1 MEAGLDCFSLMIIYA
16 NIYSHVERVM
26 SIVKLGTKVRRE
38 QIAHAALALVA
49 NKGVNG
55 LNMAGLARQVGLGA
69 SSLYR
74 HFESKDQVLDAVLD
88 LLHER
93 LFGNIQIAIE
103 EAANPLEQ
111 LRRLLA
117 LHMHLILEYQALPR
131 LFFSGDLYA
140 GHPERKGKLYEIVT
154 AYLGRVAQIIRQG
167 QEEGTVRLDLD
178 PDAVS
183 VLFLGLI
190 QPTAILWHLS
200 DGQFNVGKQVER
212 AWPLFHE
219 AIRVR

>member
-1 MEAGLDCFSLMIIYA
+1 
-16 NIYSHVERVM
+16 M

-38 QIAHAALALVA
+38 QIAQAALALIA
-49 NKGVNG
+49 SKGVNG
-55 LNMAGLARQVGLGA
+55 LNMAGLARQVGLGT
-69 SSLYR
+69 SSIYR

-88 LLHER
+88 LLRER
-93 LFGNIQIAIE
+93 LLGNVQIAIR
-103 EAANPLEQ
+103 EAVNPLEQ

-117 LHMHLILEYQALPR
+117 MHLRLILEYQALPR

-140 GHPERKGKLYEIVT
+140 GDPERKKRLYGIVKT
-154 AYLGRVAQIIRQG
+154 YLEEVAKIVRQG
-167 QEEGTVRLDLD
+167 QKDGTVRLDLD

-183 VLFLGLI
+183 VVFLGLI

-200 DGQFNVGKQVER
+200 DGEFNVGKQVER
-212 AWPLFHE
+212 AWPLFNE

>member
-1 MEAGLDCFSLMIIYA
+1 
-16 NIYSHVERVM
+16 M

-38 QIAHAALALVA
+38 QIAQAALALIA
-49 NKGVNG
+49 NEGVNG
-55 LNMAGLARQVGLGA
+55 LNMAGLARRVGLGT

-88 LLHER
+88 LLQER
-93 LFGNIQIAIE
+93 LLGNVQIAIR
-103 EAANPLEQ
+103 EAANPIEQ
-111 LRRLLA
+111 LRHLLA
-117 LHMHLILEYQALPR
+117 MHLRLILEYQALPR

-140 GHPERKGKLYEIVT
+140 GHPERKQRLYGIVKT
-154 AYLGRVAQIIRQG
+154 YLEEVAKILRQG
-167 QEEGTVRLDLD
+167 QKECTVRLDLD

-183 VLFLGLI
+183 VVFLGLI

-200 DGQFNVGKQVER
+200 DGEFNVGRQVER

>member
-1 MEAGLDCFSLMIIYA
+1 
-16 NIYSHVERVM
+16 M
-26 SIVKLGTKVRRE
+26 SIVKLGTKVRQE
-38 QIAHAALALVA
+38 QIAQAALALIA
-49 NKGVNG
+49 SKGVDR
-55 LNMAGLARQVGLGA
+55 LNMAGLARRVGLGA

-74 HFESKDQVLDAVLD
+74 HFHSKDQVLDAVLD
-88 LLHER
+88 LLRER
-93 LFGNIQIAIE
+93 LLGNVEIARR
-103 EAANPLEQ
+103 EAATPLDQ

-140 GHPERKGKLYEIVT
+140 EHPERKGKLYGIVR
-154 AYLGRVAQIIRQG
+154 AYLGELAQIIRQG
-167 QEEGTVRLDLD
+167 QKEGTVRSDVD

-183 VLFLGLI
+183 VVFLGLI

-200 DGQFNVGKQVER
+200 DGEFNVGKQIER

-219 AIRVR
+219 AVRLK

>member
-1 MEAGLDCFSLMIIYA
+1 
-16 NIYSHVERVM
+16 M
-26 SIVKLGTKVRRE
+26 SIIRLAKGVRRE
-38 QIAHAALALVA
+38 QIAQAALALIA
-49 NKGVNG
+49 SKGVNG

-74 HFESKDQVLDAVLD
+74 HFESKDQVMDAVVD
-88 LLHER
+88 LLRER
-93 LFGNIQIAIE
+93 LLRNVQIAIQ

-111 LRRLLA
+111 LRHLLA
-117 LHMHLILEYQALPR
+117 LHMRLILEYQAIPR

-140 GHPERKGKLYEIVT
+140 GHPERKARLYGIVK
-154 AYLGRVAQIIRQG
+154 AYLGEVAEIIRQG
-167 QEEGTVRLDLD
+167 QKEGTVRLDLD

-183 VLFLGLI
+183 VVFLGLI

-200 DGQFNVGKQVER
+200 DSEFNVGKQIEK

-219 AIRVR
+219 GIRVR

>member
-1 MEAGLDCFSLMIIYA
+1 
-16 NIYSHVERVM
+16 M
-26 SIVKLGTKVRRE
+26 SIVKLGTKVRRT
-38 QIAHAALALVA
+38 QIAQAALALIA
-49 NKGVNG
+49 SKGLKG

-88 LLHER
+88 LLRER
-93 LFGNIQIAIE
+93 LLRNVQIAVQ

-111 LRRLLA
+111 LRQLLA
-117 LHMHLILEYQALPR
+117 LHMHLILEYQAIPR

-140 GHPERKGKLYEIVT
+140 GNPERKARLCGIVK
-154 AYLGRVAQIIRQG
+154 AYLEEVAGIIRQG
-167 QEEGTVRLDLD
+167 QKDGSVRLDLD

-183 VLFLGLI
+183 VVFLGLI

-200 DGQFNVGKQVER
+200 DGEFNVGRQIEK

>member
-1 MEAGLDCFSLMIIYA
+1 MLKYA
-16 NIYSHVERVM
+16 NKYSHKERVM

-38 QIAHAALALVA
+38 QIAQAALALVA
-49 NKGVNG
+49 SKGVNG

-88 LLHER
+88 LLRER
-93 LFGNIQIAIE
+93 LLRNVQIAIQ

-117 LHMHLILEYQALPR
+117 LHMRLILEYQALPR

-140 GHPERKGKLYEIVT
+140 GHPERKAKLWGIVN
-154 AYLGRVAQIIRQG
+154 AYLGEVAEIIRQG
-167 QEEGTVRLDLD
+167 QKEGTVRLDLD

-183 VLFLGLI
+183 VVFLGLI

-200 DGQFNVGKQVER
+200 DGEFNVGKQVER
-212 AWPLFHE
+212 AWLLFHE
-219 AIRVR
+219 AIRAR

>member
-1 MEAGLDCFSLMIIYA
+1 
-16 NIYSHVERVM
+16 M
-26 SIVKLGTKVRRE
+26 SIVKFGTKVRRE
-38 QIAHAALALVA
+38 QIAQAALALIA
-49 NKGVNG
+49 SKGFNG
-55 LNMAGLARQVGLGA
+55 LNMAGLARQVGLGT

-74 HFESKDQVLDAVLD
+74 HFDSKDQVLEAVLD
-88 LLHER
+88 LLQNR
-93 LFGNIQIAIE
+93 LLGNVQIAIG
-103 EAANPLEQ
+103 EASNPLEQ

-117 LHMHLILEYQALPR
+117 MHLRLILEYQALPR

-140 GHPERKGKLYEIVT
+140 GHPERKTRLYGIIRT
-154 AYLGRVAQIIRQG
+154 YLGEVAEIIRQG
-167 QEEGTVRLDLD
+167 QKEGSVRQDLD

-183 VLFLGLI
+183 VVFLGLI

-200 DGQFNVGKQVER
+200 DGEFNVGKQVER

>member
-1 MEAGLDCFSLMIIYA
+1 
-16 NIYSHVERVM
+16 M

-38 QIAHAALALVA
+38 QIAQAALGLVA

-55 LNMAGLARQVGLGA
+55 LNMAGLARRVGLGA

-88 LLHER
+88 LLRER
-93 LFGNIQIAIE
+93 LLGNVESAMQ

-117 LHMHLILEYQALPR
+117 LHMRLILEYQALPR

-140 GHPERKGKLYEIVT
+140 GHAERKGKLYEIVKG
-154 AYLGRVAQIIRQG
+154 YLGKVAEIIRQG
-167 QEEGTVRLDLD
+167 QKEATIRLDLD

-183 VLFLGLI
+183 VVFLGLI

-200 DGQFNVGKQVER
+200 DGEFNVGKQIER

-219 AIRVR
+219 AIRVK